1 MGEIA
6 FRALGPLDVSVAGRR
21 IAVDA
26 PRQQVILSMLLL
38 SHGRT
43 VPVDQLI
50 DAVWPDDP
58 PTTARS
64 QVQICISA
72 LRRVLGSSRVLT
84 HPGGYS
90 LRADDNEV
98 DLIRFDRRLAAGRAA
113 VASGQPEEAVHNL
126 RSALA
131 LWRGSALAG
140 IPGRTIEAAA
150 ARLAELRLTVIEEL
164 VEVELELGR
173 HRELTSELVGLVGD
187 HPLRE
192 RLRGYL
198 MVALYRCGRQA
209 EALDAYRAARR
220 EFIEELG
227 LEPGEPLRQLEQAIL
242 ARDAGLDLGQP
253 EQRGVGR
260 AAAGRRTGDNG
271 RMPTDAD
278 CPQQLPADIGD
289 FTGPPDRVE
298 RLVSKILGDPG
309 QPAASAPVLVP
320 ICAITGL
327 GGVGKTTLAVRTAH
341 LVRHAF
347 PDGQLFASL
356 RGSQARP
363 TSLDEILGRFL
374 RALGVPPTGIG
385 TGVDERAETYRS
397 RLAGRRV
404 LVVLD
409 DARDEGQVMPLLP
422 GSPGCA
428 VIITSRFRLGALP
441 GVRATE
447 VDVLAPEHAI
457 ALLTDIVGPAR
468 AGAEPAAVA
477 ELAVL
482 CGGLPLALRIVG
494 ARMAARPHWRLDRMV
509 ERLTDERI
517 RLDELAYG
525 ELGVRA
531 TLSITYEGL
540 STQARRL
547 FRLLGVVDA
556 PHFAAWTAI
565 VLMGAGPEVVGG
577 LIDELVDVR
586 LLEIESDGG
595 DTLHYRFHD
604 LVRVFARELLHVQ
617 EPAADAMSALVRL
630 LGGYLTLVEE
640 AHRRIYGGDYTVL
653 HGAGPRW
660 QPDERYRD
668 ELLRDPLAWFEDER
682 PALLAAIRQAAEA
695 DLDELCWDL
704 AVTAVTLFEA
714 RGYYDD
720 WRASHEVAL
729 AATRR
734 AGNLRG
740 EAATLCSLG
749 SLGTALRGDDDH
761 YLLRR
766 ALHLFERLGE
776 QLGTALALR
785 NLANFDLM
793 QGRFDEAVT
802 GYERA
807 LVGFRQVADR
817 VGEAHV
823 LGSLAQVYLDRG
835 ELSRAETLL
844 HESLDASAEVGN
856 ARVATQTLH
865 RLGDLLLRQGR
876 LTEADAAFRE
886 VLAAARRSGDRVG
899 QVYALTGMGNV
910 FTALRGFGVAE
921 ELLTEAYELCREVG
935 GRQAQARVL
944 LALGRLST
952 GKRDLARAEDYLTQA
967 AAAFAAQQATVWQ
980 ARALDALGE
989 VHALSGSLPAAVA
1002 AWTEANGLAGTP
1014 PAETAQLELAATDVS
1029 VTPGSVSD
1037 RAVTDLEVI
1046 DLSVIDLPAANLPAA
1061 DLPAADLPA
1070 ADL

>member
-1 MGEIA
+1 MSEIA
-6 FRALGPLDVSVAGRR
+6 FRGLGPLDVSVAGRR

-43 VPVDQLI
+43 VPVEQLI

-72 LRRVLGSSRVLT
+72 LRRALGSSRILT
-84 HPGGYS
+84 HPSGYS
-90 LRADDNEV
+90 LRADDDEV
-98 DLIRFDRRLAAGRAA
+98 DLVRFDRRLAAGRSA
-113 VASGQPEEAVHNL
+113 VASGQLEEAVQNL
-126 RSALA
+126 RAALR

-150 ARLAELRLTVIEEL
+150 ARLEEQRVAVIEEL
-164 VEVELELGR
+164 VEIELALGR

-187 HPLRE
+187 YPLRE

-198 MVALYRCGRQA
+198 MVALYRCGRPA

-242 ARDAGLDLGQP
+242 ARDAGLDLGGTGGP
-253 EQRGVGR
+253 GVARAGEGGEVDNDEG
-260 AAAGRRTGDNG
+260 AAAGNDR
-271 RMPTDAD
+271 
-278 CPQQLPADIGD
+278 PQQLPADIAD
-289 FTGPPDRVE
+289 FTGHPDLVE
-298 RLVSKILGDPG
+298 QLLIKIVGDP
-309 QPAASAPVLVP
+309 ARPVPPPIPVSVP
-320 ICAITGL
+320 LCVITGL
-327 GGVGKTTLAVRTAH
+327 GGVGKTTLAVRAAH
-341 LVRHAF
+341 LARHAF

-356 RGSQARP
+356 RGSQE
-363 TSLDEILGRFL
+363 TSTSPEEILGRFL
-374 RALGVPPTGIG
+374 RALGVPPTAIG

-409 DARDEGQVMPLLP
+409 DAGDEGQVLPLLP

-447 VDVLAPEHAI
+447 VDVLTAADAI
-457 ALLTDIVGPAR
+457 DLLTDIVGVTR
-468 AGAEPAAVA
+468 AGAEPTAVA
-477 ELAVL
+477 DLAAL

-494 ARMAARPHWRLDRMV
+494 ARLAARPHWRLDRMV
-509 ERLTDERI
+509 ERLTNERN
-517 RLDELAYG
+517 RLDELSYG
-525 ELGVRA
+525 ELRVRA
-531 TLSITYEGL
+531 TLSVTYEVL
-540 STQARRL
+540 SPPAQRL

-556 PHFAAWTAI
+556 SHFAAWTAV
-565 VLMGAGPEVVGG
+565 VLLDAGPEMAAG

-586 LLEIESDGG
+586 LLEIETNGG
-595 DTLHYRFHD
+595 DVLHYRFHD
-604 LVRVFARELLHVQ
+604 LVRVFARDLLHAH
-617 EPAADAMSALVRL
+617 EPEAEAISALVRL

-640 AHRRIYGGDYTVL
+640 AHRRMYGGDYTVL

-660 QPDERYRD
+660 QPDERYLE
-668 ELLRDPLAWFEDER
+668 ELLRDPLAWFEAER

-695 DLDELCWDL
+695 DLDELCWGL

-720 WRASHEVAL
+720 WRATHELAL

-749 SLGTALRGDDDH
+749 SLGTSLRGDNDH

-766 ALHLFERLGE
+766 ALHLFQRLGE
-776 QLGTALALR
+776 HLGTALALR
-785 NLANFDLM
+785 NLANFDQM
-793 QGRFDEAVT
+793 EGRSDEAMA

-807 LVGFRQVADR
+807 LAGFRRVSDR

-823 LGSLAQVYLDRG
+823 LGNLAQIYLDRG
-835 ELSRAETLL
+835 ELARAETLL
-844 HESLDASAEVGN
+844 HESLDVSSEVGN
-856 ARVATQTLH
+856 ARVAAQTLH
-865 RLGDLLLRQGR
+865 RLGDLMLRQGR
-876 LTEADAAFRE
+876 LTEAEAAFRE
-886 VLAAARRSGDRVG
+886 VLTAAKVSGDRVG
-899 QVYALTGMGNV
+899 QVYALTGLGLV
-910 FTALRGFGVAE
+910 FTGLRGFGVAE
-921 ELLTEAYELCREVG
+921 ELLAEAHELCREVG
-935 GRQAQARVL
+935 GRQAQAGAACVGASEHRQAGAGPGRGVPHPGRGGLRRPAGHGVAGAHSRGAGRGPGVVRKPAGGGRRVDPGNRVGRRITRGPTAAGPADHRSSDHRPSHHGPSDDGST
-944 LALGRLST
+944 ALGPSAPGRCPQ
-952 GKRDLARAEDYLTQA
+952 GRCPQGHD
-967 AAAFAAQQATVWQ
+967 AQ
-980 ARALDALGE
+980 
-989 VHALSGSLPAAVA
+989 
-1002 AWTEANGLAGTP
+1002 
-1014 PAETAQLELAATDVS
+1014 
-1029 VTPGSVSD
+1029 
-1037 RAVTDLEVI
+1037 
-1046 DLSVIDLPAANLPAA
+1046 
-1061 DLPAADLPA
+1061 
-1070 ADL
+1070 